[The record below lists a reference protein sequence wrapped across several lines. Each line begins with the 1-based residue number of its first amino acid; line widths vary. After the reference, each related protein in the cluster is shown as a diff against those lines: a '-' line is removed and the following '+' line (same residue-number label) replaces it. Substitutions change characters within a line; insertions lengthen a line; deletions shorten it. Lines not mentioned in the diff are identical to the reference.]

1 MKRPDV
7 LIRFEL
13 DGKTWTYTGRP
24 NRTELHEAKW
34 WNARMDGV
42 IKEWF
47 GSYQTDEDQKRTD
60 DLLNVTADEYLR
72 RLITQAGG
80 RIVEV
85 RSNRPDGA
93 VRWIDLPDYYVR

>member
-24 NRTELHEAKW
+24 NGEELHEAKW
-34 WNARMDGV
+34 WNPRLGAV
-42 IKEWF
+42 IEEWYRPENR
-47 GSYQTDEDQKRTD
+47 SNWLKLH
-60 DLLNVTADEYLR
+60 DLTADEYLR

-85 RSNRPDGA
+85 RSNRPDGS